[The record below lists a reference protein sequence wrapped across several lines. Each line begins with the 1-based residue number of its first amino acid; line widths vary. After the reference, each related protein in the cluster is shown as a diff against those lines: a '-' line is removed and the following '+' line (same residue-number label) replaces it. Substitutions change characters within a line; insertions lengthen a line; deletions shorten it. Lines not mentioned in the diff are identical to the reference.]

1 MLSWNVSP
9 SNITVQ
15 LIVRSDSNVVTCSK
29 YGLVGGKV
37 KVGVGNAIRVL
48 ESNIAVV
55 ADVKVEDLALVT
67 VYTIQ

>member
-1 MLSWNVSP
+1 
-9 SNITVQ
+9 
-15 LIVRSDSNVVTCSK
+15 
-29 YGLVGGKV
+29 VGGKV